1 MNEDNMNLMRKAVKG
16 SMQNIKLKDGKL
28 KMDSLTASGIMSIYD
43 KANNKNKK
51 SIEKMIN
58 TGTKS
63 QIIKLQ
69 SLAMKSVKYGYKEDW
84 RKKFSAKTESVD
96 ELDRVKHL
104 AGVDPVIEDSDTDNE
119 EPIEEAQSEAQKAAF
134 QKMLDAKNGKK
145 EETTEETDEEVEYK
159 EGSET
164 LDRVK
169 RLLSHGL

>member
-69 SLAMKSVKYGYKEDW
+69 SLAMKSVKYGYKED
-84 RKKFSAKTESVD
+84 V
-96 ELDRVKHL
+96 ELD
-104 AGVDPVIEDSDTDNE
+104 E
-119 EPIEEAQSEAQKAAF
+119 
-134 QKMLDAKNGKK
+134 
-145 EETTEETDEEVEYK
+145 EYK
-159 EGSET
+159 QEVISVLKKTGIN
-164 LDRVK
+164 DRFSPANLPLPWQNVNKKDQKIVADALKKVK
-169 RLLSHGL
+169 IK

>member
-16 SMQNIKLKDGKL
+16 SMQNIKLKAGKL

-69 SLAMKSVKYGYKEDW
+69 SLAMKSVKYGYKE
-84 RKKFSAKTESVD
+84 EV
-96 ELDRVKHL
+96 ELD
-104 AGVDPVIEDSDTDNE
+104 E
-119 EPIEEAQSEAQKAAF
+119 
-134 QKMLDAKNGKK
+134 
-145 EETTEETDEEVEYK
+145 EYK
-159 EGSET
+159 QEVISVLKKTGIN
-164 LDRVK
+164 DRFSPANLPWPWQNVNKKDQKIVADALKKVK
-169 RLLSHGL
+169 IK

>member
-69 SLAMKSVKYGYKEDW
+69 SLAMKSVKYGYKE
-84 RKKFSAKTESVD
+84 EV
-96 ELDRVKHL
+96 ELD
-104 AGVDPVIEDSDTDNE
+104 E
-119 EPIEEAQSEAQKAAF
+119 
-134 QKMLDAKNGKK
+134 
-145 EETTEETDEEVEYK
+145 EYK
-159 EGSET
+159 QEVISVLKKTGIN
-164 LDRVK
+164 DRCSPANLPWPWQNVNKKDQKIVADALKKVK
-169 RLLSHGL
+169 IK

>member
-69 SLAMKSVKYGYKEDW
+69 SLAMKSVKYGYKE
-84 RKKFSAKTESVD
+84 EV
-96 ELDRVKHL
+96 ELD
-104 AGVDPVIEDSDTDNE
+104 E
-119 EPIEEAQSEAQKAAF
+119 
-134 QKMLDAKNGKK
+134 
-145 EETTEETDEEVEYK
+145 EYK
-159 EGSET
+159 QEVISVLKNTGIN
-164 LDRVK
+164 DRFSPANLPWPWQNVNKKDQKIVADALKKVK
-169 RLLSHGL
+169 IK

>member
-69 SLAMKSVKYGYKEDW
+69 SLAMKSVKYGYKE
-84 RKKFSAKTESVD
+84 EV
-96 ELDRVKHL
+96 ELD
-104 AGVDPVIEDSDTDNE
+104 E
-119 EPIEEAQSEAQKAAF
+119 
-134 QKMLDAKNGKK
+134 
-145 EETTEETDEEVEYK
+145 EYK
-159 EGSET
+159 QEVISVLKKTGINYRFSPAN
-164 LDRVK
+164 LPWPWQNVNKKDQKIVADALKKVK
-169 RLLSHGL
+169 IK

>member
-16 SMQNIKLKDGKL
+16 SMLNIKLKDGKL

-69 SLAMKSVKYGYKEDW
+69 SLAMKSVKYGYKE
-84 RKKFSAKTESVD
+84 EV
-96 ELDRVKHL
+96 ELD
-104 AGVDPVIEDSDTDNE
+104 E
-119 EPIEEAQSEAQKAAF
+119 
-134 QKMLDAKNGKK
+134 
-145 EETTEETDEEVEYK
+145 EYK
-159 EGSET
+159 QEVISVLKKTGIN
-164 LDRVK
+164 DRFSPANLPWPWQNVNKKDQKIVADALKKVK
-169 RLLSHGL
+169 IK

>member
-69 SLAMKSVKYGYKEDW
+69 SLAMKSVKYGYKE
-84 RKKFSAKTESVD
+84 EV
-96 ELDRVKHL
+96 ELD
-104 AGVDPVIEDSDTDNE
+104 E
-119 EPIEEAQSEAQKAAF
+119 E
-134 QKMLDAKNGKK
+134 
-145 EETTEETDEEVEYK
+145 Y
-159 EGSET
+159 
-164 LDRVK
+164 
-169 RLLSHGL
+169 

>member
-69 SLAMKSVKYGYKEDW
+69 SLAMKSVKYGYKE
-84 RKKFSAKTESVD
+84 EV
-96 ELDRVKHL
+96 ELD
-104 AGVDPVIEDSDTDNE
+104 E
-119 EPIEEAQSEAQKAAF
+119 
-134 QKMLDAKNGKK
+134 
-145 EETTEETDEEVEYK
+145 EYK
-159 EGSET
+159 QEVISVLKKTGIN
-164 LDRVK
+164 DRFSSANLPWPWQNVNKKDQKIVADALKKVK
-169 RLLSHGL
+169 IK

>member
-69 SLAMKSVKYGYKEDW
+69 SLAMKSVKYGYKE
-84 RKKFSAKTESVD
+84 EV
-96 ELDRVKHL
+96 ELD
-104 AGVDPVIEDSDTDNE
+104 E
-119 EPIEEAQSEAQKAAF
+119 
-134 QKMLDAKNGKK
+134 
-145 EETTEETDEEVEYK
+145 EYK
-159 EGSET
+159 QEVISVLKKTGIN
-164 LDRVK
+164 DRISPANLPWPWQNVNKKDQKIVADALKKVK
-169 RLLSHGL
+169 IK